1 MILLVLELS
10 ENTPTVCTARSW
22 DSSPRH
28 SWHLPWPQAIGA
40 IGIGQA
46 KLRNRA
52 PVLRWEYHGK
62 LMGKIGE
69 THGIYMGFH
78 GIYLGFD

>member
-1 MILLVLELS
+1 MLLVLELS
-10 ENTPTVCTARSW
+10 ENTPTGT
-22 DSSPRH
+22 PRH
-28 SWHLPWPQAIGA
+28 AIL
-40 IGIGQA
+40 GIFHG
-46 KLRNRA
+46 LRPSPSASAQTEKPRTR
-52 PVLRWEYHGK
+52 PLRWEYHGK

>member
-1 MILLVLELS
+1 
-10 ENTPTVCTARSW
+10 
-22 DSSPRH
+22 
-28 SWHLPWPQAIGA
+28 
-40 IGIGQA
+40 
-46 KLRNRA
+46 
-52 PVLRWEYHGK
+52 LRWEYHGK